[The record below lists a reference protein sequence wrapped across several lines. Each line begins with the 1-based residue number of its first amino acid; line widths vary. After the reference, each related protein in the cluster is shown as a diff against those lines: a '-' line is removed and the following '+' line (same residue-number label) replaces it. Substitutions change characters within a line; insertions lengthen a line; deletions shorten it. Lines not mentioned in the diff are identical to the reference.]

1 MDANNPTNNKTEL
14 ASPFTLKNGHS
25 IKNRFMKA
33 ATSEQLSDSKH
44 NPTNALKNAYIMW
57 SNGGAGLL
65 ITGNI
70 MIDRT
75 ALGEPRN
82 VVLDDESDLTAFS
95 EWAKAATTNGAQCW
109 AQLNHPGKQIP
120 IYLSSQT
127 VSSSAVPLNMGALS
141 KGFATPRALENSEIW
156 ALVTKFAYS
165 ASLAKKVG
173 FTGVQI
179 HAAHG
184 YLINQFLSPQHNQRD
199 DDWGGSLTNRMAF
212 LLEVYKAIRAK
223 VGADYPISI
232 KLNSAD
238 FQQAGFSEDDSM
250 KVAIELTK
258 LGIDHIEV
266 SGGTYESQAMT
277 GNENVLNNN
286 NKTPVKES
294 TKKREA
300 YFLVFAEK
308 LRKITDVP
316 ITVTGGFRSAETMQ
330 AAINSGAT
338 DLVGLARPMM
348 LFPDLPNQ
356 AMLNSGYVANF
367 KEPTTGLKLVDET
380 AMLSLTWYEEQ
391 IHRMGKLKQP
401 NPNLNAWICVVQ
413 TYLRMGKNAFVKRR
427 A

>member
-1 MDANNPTNNKTEL
+1 MDANNPTNNKTDL
-14 ASPFTLKNGHS
+14 ASPFTLKNGHT

-33 ATSEQLSDSKH
+33 ATSEQLSDAQH
-44 NPTNALKNAYIMW
+44 NPTKALKNVYSMW
-57 SNGGAGLL
+57 SKGGAGLL

-82 VVLDDESDLTAFS
+82 VVLDDKSDLTAFKN
-95 EWAKAATTNGAQCW
+95 WAKVATTNGAQCW

-141 KGFATPRALENSEIW
+141 KGFATPRALKNDEIW
-156 ALVTKFAYS
+156 QLIEKFAHS
-165 ASLAKKVG
+165 ATLAKQVG

-184 YLINQFLSPQHNQRD
+184 YLINQFLSPQHNLRE

-212 LLEVYKAIRAK
+212 LLEVYKAVRTK
-223 VGADYPISI
+223 VGDNYPISI

-238 FQQAGFSEDDSM
+238 FQKAGFSEDDSM
-250 KVAIELTK
+250 NVAIELTK
-258 LGIDHIEV
+258 LGIDHIEI

-277 GNENVLNNN
+277 GNEVVLNSK
-286 NKTPVKES
+286 KTPVKES

-300 YFLVFAEK
+300 YFLAFAEK
-308 LRKITDVP
+308 LRKVTDVP

-356 AMLNSGYVANF
+356 AMENSSYVAYFN
-367 KEPTTGLKLVDET
+367 EPTTGIKFVDET

-391 IHRMGKLKQP
+391 IHRMGKIQQP
-401 NPNLNAWICVVQ
+401 NPNLNAWVCVVQ